1 LTTISRHTTEKVI
14 ELAQLCLRF
23 GRVNRVTYHEDGKRF
38 ETDTDH
44 TVMLAVIACAF
55 AAQHNPFLDVG
66 RVAQFA
72 IVHDLV
78 KAYAGDANTLA
89 VGAVQASAKEARE
102 AAALDRIRRE
112 FTADFPW
119 LTDTIDAYESLAQ
132 PEARFVKALDKVLP
146 KVTHI
151 LNRGAALREHGVDA
165 SNIDAVNGSQVA
177 KMQAS
182 YAADQPAVMS
192 LYADVHTLLRETL
205 EKQHA
210 IANERFLDGLPSER
224 LRQVWSKWE
233 ARHGTVYIFDGE
245 FYRCDFAASDKSISI
260 ASAYA
265 FRPLGATWA
274 EVEALA
280 AAAAKPE
287 VSMPNTIDCAALN
300 CLGCPEC
307 MPEHYRECKHCSYI
321 RVTVDYGTTGKE
333 RVANPECPTHG
344 VKAPKP

>member
-1 LTTISRHTTEKVI
+1 MSHTDNKPCIVCDGTKEDRTKPRIADGGHGFYPDCDACTTPQPVSRRTTEKVI

-78 KAYAGDANTLA
+78 EAYAGDTNSLIARTDA
-89 VGAVQASAKEARE
+89 GPDDATRTKEARE
-102 AAALDRIRRE
+102 AAALERIRDE
-112 FTADFPW
+112 FAADFPW

-151 LNRGAALREHGVDA
+151 LNRGATLREHGVDA
-165 SNIDAVNGSQVA
+165 CNIDAVNSSQVV
-177 KMQAS
+177 KMRAS

-210 IANERFLDGLPSER
+210 IANER
-224 LRQVWSKWE
+224 
-233 ARHGTVYIFDGE
+233 
-245 FYRCDFAASDKSISI
+245 
-260 ASAYA
+260 
-265 FRPLGATWA
+265 
-274 EVEALA
+274 EALA
-280 AAAAKPE
+280 AAAAAAKP
-287 VSMPNTIDCAALN
+287 
-300 CLGCPEC
+300 
-307 MPEHYRECKHCSYI
+307 
-321 RVTVDYGTTGKE
+321 
-333 RVANPECPTHG
+333 
-344 VKAPKP
+344 

>member
-1 LTTISRHTTEKVI
+1 MSHTDNKPCIVCEPGISRRTTEKVI

-78 KAYAGDANTLA
+78 EAYAGDTNSLIARTDA
-89 VGAVQASAKEARE
+89 GPDDATHTKEARE
-102 AAALDRIRRE
+102 AAALDRVRDE
-112 FTADFPW
+112 FALDFPW

-146 KVTHI
+146 KITHI
-151 LNRGAALREHGVDA
+151 LNRGATLREHGVDA

-210 IANERFLDGLPSER
+210 IANERFLYGLPPEH
-224 LRQVWSKWE
+224 LRRVWSKWE
-233 ARHGTVYIFDGE
+233 ASHGTVYIFDGE
-245 FYRCDFAASDKSISI
+245 FYRCDFWAANDKSAAITSV
-260 ASAYA
+260 SDCWCAYD

-280 AAAAKPE
+280 TAAAKP
-287 VSMPNTIDCAALN
+287 
-300 CLGCPEC
+300 
-307 MPEHYRECKHCSYI
+307 
-321 RVTVDYGTTGKE
+321 
-333 RVANPECPTHG
+333 
-344 VKAPKP
+344 

>member
-1 LTTISRHTTEKVI
+1 MTTISRHTTEKVI

-78 KAYAGDANTLA
+78 EAYAGDTNSLIARTDA
-89 VGAVQASAKEARE
+89 GPDDATRTKEARE
-102 AAALDRIRRE
+102 AAALDRIRCE

-165 SNIDAVNGSQVA
+165 SNIDAINGSQVV

-210 IANERFLDGLPSER
+210 IANERFLYGLPSER

-233 ARHGTVYIFDGE
+233 ACHGTVYIFDKE
-245 FYRCDFAASDKSISI
+245 LFRCDFWEAQRPIAAFSSHWPS
-260 ASAYA
+260 YA
-265 FRPLGATWA
+265 FRPLGTTWA

-280 AAAAKPE
+280 AAAAKP
-287 VSMPNTIDCAALN
+287 
-300 CLGCPEC
+300 
-307 MPEHYRECKHCSYI
+307 
-321 RVTVDYGTTGKE
+321 
-333 RVANPECPTHG
+333 
-344 VKAPKP
+344 

>member
-1 LTTISRHTTEKVI
+1 MSHTDNKPCIVCNGTKEDRTKPRIADGGHGFYPDCDACTTPQPVSRRTTEKVI

-23 GRVNRVTYHEDGKRF
+23 GRVNRATYHEDGKRF

-78 KAYAGDANTLA
+78 EAYAGDTNSLIARTDA
-89 VGAVQASAKEARE
+89 GPDDATRTKEARE
-102 AAALDRIRRE
+102 AAALERIRDE
-112 FTADFPW
+112 FAADFPW

-151 LNRGAALREHGVDA
+151 LNRGATLREHGVDA
-165 SNIDAVNGSQVA
+165 CNIDAVNSSQVV
-177 KMQAS
+177 KMRAS

-210 IANERFLDGLPSER
+210 IANERFRDGLPSER
-224 LRQVWSKWE
+224 LRRVWSKWE
-233 ARHGTVYIFDGE
+233 AGHGTVYIFDGE
-245 FYRCDFAASDKSISI
+245 FYRCDFWVASDKSAAITSVSDW
-260 ASAYA
+260 SAYA
-265 FRPLGATWA
+265 FRPVGATWA

-280 AAAAKPE
+280 AAAAKP
-287 VSMPNTIDCAALN
+287 
-300 CLGCPEC
+300 
-307 MPEHYRECKHCSYI
+307 
-321 RVTVDYGTTGKE
+321 
-333 RVANPECPTHG
+333 
-344 VKAPKP
+344 